1 MASVTVMVEDAGG
14 RFHRAAGA
22 SDTLVDG
29 NGNPLSVGS
38 GILDGDYGDIVVS
51 GGGTVMT
58 IDTGVVSTSKLG
70 GDVTTAGKALLDD
83 ANAAAQRTTLGL
95 ATIASSGS
103 ASDLASG
110 TVPTARLGAGTANSG
125 TYLRGDQT
133 WASAGGNSGTATLSF
148 GASGSTSASVT
159 VTGQTWVGA
168 GSAVICTVVDDA
180 RAEDAAIEGLTLT
193 VANRVA
199 GTGFDIIGAP
209 AIGDFVG
216 DVTVAFVGV

>member
-38 GILDGDYGDIVVS
+38 GISDGDYGDIVVS

-58 IDTGVVSTSKLG
+58 IDTGVVSTSKMG

-83 ANAAAQRTTLGL
+83 ASAAAQRTTLGL
-95 ATIASSGS
+95 AAIAASGS
-103 ASDLASG
+103 ASDLGSG
-110 TVPTARLGAGTANSG
+110 TVPTARLGSGTANSG
-125 TYLRGDQT
+125 TFLRGDQT
-133 WASAGGNSGTATLSF
+133 WAAAGGNSGTATLAF
-148 GASGSTSASVT
+148 GAGSTSASVT

-168 GSAVICTVVDDA
+168 SSAVLCTVVDDA